1 MDFAEKA
8 YCNFFLIC
16 YTNYYDNITQAPER
30 TYIAANKMEEVFMS
44 TQFLWKN
51 EYNIGVDIIDREH
64 KKLFRIINKMFSVIE
79 HDKNYQWA
87 CQESIKYFKGHTLQ
101 HFADE
106 EAYMESIQ
114 FEGRAMHKRIHD
126 DFRTNTLPALEQELE
141 RTSYAPDTVT
151 HFLGVCAGWLVGHT
165 LLDDQAIVG
174 KRKRRWDQNLPHE
187 EHQAVRQLLG
197 HLIFDI
203 FHMDSHMI
211 SENYSGEKFGAGFYY
226 RLVYELTDKN
236 ESIEILFAFEKN
248 LLINTVGEILRTKVP
263 KLDDTLIHTSRY
275 IAKQIEE
282 QLIQRFAGTENYKL
296 LEENL
301 LSYDQFRQIF
311 ETEKIM
317 HSFLFNIGKAGY
329 FAHSVMAPHQLKK
342 NTITPEKTI
351 KPIPAKEPIKPIPP
365 TKSTKPIAPA
375 TSTKP
380 VASVKFTEPVA
391 PVQPI
396 ISLKHENAIVEV
408 ERYLSEMEEQERQT
422 MSQKKIL
429 LVDDSITIRQ
439 AMSKLLMQDYD
450 IAVANSGMAAI
461 RSITLNMPDLII
473 LDYEMPVCDGRQTLE
488 MIRSEKDFAEIP
500 VIFLTGRRDTN
511 SILQV
516 MSLNVSDY
524 LLKDSKPTDIKKKID
539 KFFAKQAM
547 NR

>member
-1 MDFAEKA
+1 
-8 YCNFFLIC
+8 
-16 YTNYYDNITQAPER
+16 
-30 TYIAANKMEEVFMS
+30 MS

-79 HDKNYQWA
+79 HDKNHQWA
-87 CQESIKYFKGHTLQ
+87 CQEGIKYFKGHTLQ

-106 EAYMESIQ
+106 EDYMESIQ

-126 DFRTNTLPALEQELE
+126 DFRKNTLPALEQELE

-151 HFLGVCAGWLVGHT
+151 HFLGVCTGWLIGHT
-165 LLDDQAIVG
+165 LLDDQAITG
-174 KRKRRWDQNLPHE
+174 KKTRRWEHTLPHE
-187 EHQAVRQLLG
+187 EHQAVRQLLE
-197 HLIFDI
+197 HLIFEI
-203 FHMDSHMI
+203 FHRDSHMI
-211 SENYSGEKFGAGFYY
+211 SETYSGEKFGAGFYY

-248 LLINTVGEILRTKVP
+248 LLINTVGEILKTEVP
-263 KLDDTLIHTSRY
+263 KLDDTLIHASRY
-275 IAKQIEE
+275 IAKQIEG
-282 QLIQRFAGTENYKL
+282 QLIKRFAETENYKL

-301 LSYDQFRQIF
+301 LSYEQFRQIF
-311 ETEKIM
+311 EKEKIM

-342 NTITPEKTI
+342 NTITPEK
-351 KPIPAKEPIKPIPP
+351 PIKPIPP
-365 TKSTKPIAPA
+365 TKSTKPIAPTKPIKPIA
-375 TSTKP
+375 PAKSTEP